1 MLGHEATRAL
11 IGAMKDIQ
19 KHAASILDLT
29 TITPDDL
36 VIKPIQERKTVRT
49 RGGKAFSKTD
59 VEAIFSG
66 YIYRGAL
73 PANRT
78 KAYPF
83 WFWLPL
89 VGYFTGART
98 NEIAQLDTAD
108 IREIDGYPCFD
119 FCPDAPGAFEA
130 KRVKQRK
137 RGRFPFIH
145 NLLN

>member
-1 MLGHEATRAL
+1 
-11 IGAMKDIQ
+11 MKDIQ

-98 NEIAQLDTAD
+98 NEIAQLEIFERLTATLASTFVPMLQ
-108 IREIDGYPCFD
+108 GPL
-119 FCPDAPGAFEA
+119 
-130 KRVKQRK
+130 KRSELKQRK